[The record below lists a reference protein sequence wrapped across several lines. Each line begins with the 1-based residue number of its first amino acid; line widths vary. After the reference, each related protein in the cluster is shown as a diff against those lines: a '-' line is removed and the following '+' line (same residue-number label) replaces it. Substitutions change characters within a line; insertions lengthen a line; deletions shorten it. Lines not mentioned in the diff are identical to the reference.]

1 MKSHVLLFFT
11 LYLVD
16 SIQLRWNL
24 RECLSAS
31 SAERVCGGKREGP
44 TLFNYINNSPAVP
57 SGENIPQSAGG
68 AQKLK
73 SERSRANESG
83 RARRFISGNK
93 TLMMHAAVFAR
104 GPDQSC

>member
-1 MKSHVLLFFT
+1 VEK
-11 LYLVD
+11 
-16 SIQLRWNL
+16 
-24 RECLSAS
+24 
-31 SAERVCGGKREGP
+31 EGP
-44 TLFNYINNSPAVP
+44 ALFNYINNSQAVE
-57 SGENIPQSAGG
+57 SGENIPESASG

-73 SERSRANESG
+73 SERSRARASE